1 MGVAAYRRNDLAIAN
16 RDALLTPSLKVS
28 LRTLAIVPNHLDQ
41 AAAPAPED
49 EKRAA
54 YRIAL
59 QGLLYH

>member
-1 MGVAAYRRNDLAIAN
+1 MGGAAYRRNHLTIAI

-28 LRTLAIVPNHLDQ
+28 LRTLTIVPNHLDQ
-41 AAAPAPED
+41 AAALAPED
-49 EKRAA
+49 EERAA